1 VADLEN
7 DNEATDRDE
16 ASDEPRAKKFKYTS
30 KAKPEAAASSSKA
43 SSKADE
49 DDDDDSP
56 AEAPGSSDSE
66 DEERDEDGDQDDER
80 DEDTSETDDDS
91 DAEEEAEAAP
101 KENRAAR
108 RKKKK
113 VKDGAES
120 KDRNEKIRKQLL
132 KKKLAAEEEP
142 EALTAGEMMDDA
154 LARGVAAT
162 GKWLKRNSVA
172 VQYVLLA
179 ALVGGVGF
187 GIYAYFTG
195 TKAEAASGLLAS
207 AVHADRG
214 VVDADPPPQKPG
226 EEQVVAVYKTEKER
240 ADAAL
245 AGYRAAEAAAKG
257 SGAGILARLGEA
269 GVLLDTKQYDAAIAA
284 YREVKGSPL
293 GAADPD
299 VLGRAVEG
307 IGFALEGKGD
317 KDGALGA
324 FKEMESMSARGFKE
338 LGMYHQARLLAGKGE
353 KDKALAL
360 IKAARDRIRTD
371 PRGFAYVDGVL
382 EELNKTLDPEGAAKA
397 KGGMGL
403 DQVLKL
409 QEMMKKTQGD
419 E

>member
-1 VADLEN
+1 MADQDI
-7 DNEATDRDE
+7 DNETTDRED

-30 KAKPEAAASSSKA
+30 KAKPAASKTAEKAAEDADEDDSDDEPRAKAASKPA
-43 SSKADE
+43 ADDE
-49 DDDDDSP
+49 DDDDDT
-56 AEAPGSSDSE
+56 SE
-66 DEERDEDGDQDDER
+66 DEGDEANDEEADED
-80 DEDTSETDDDS
+80 
-91 DAEEEAEAAP
+91 EEEAEEAAP

-113 VKDGAES
+113 VKEGAEP

-154 LARGVAAT
+154 LARGVAAA
-162 GKWLKRNSVA
+162 GKWLKRNSVG

-187 GIYAYFTG
+187 GIYSYFNG
-195 TKAEAASGLLAS
+195 SKAEAASALLAR
-207 AVHADRG
+207 AVHSDRG
-214 VVDADPPPQKPG
+214 VVDADPPPRKPG
-226 EEQVVAVYKTEKER
+226 EEQVVAVFKTEKER

-245 AGYRAAEAAAKG
+245 AEYRQAETAAKG

-269 GVLLDTKQYDAAIAA
+269 GVLLDSKQYDAAIAA

-293 GAADPD
+293 GAADAD
-299 VLGRAVEG
+299 VMGRAVEG

-317 KDGALGA
+317 KDAAIGA
-324 FKEMESMSARGFKE
+324 FKEMESMTARGFKE

-360 IKAARDRIRTD
+360 IKSARDRIRTD

-403 DQVLKL
+403 DQVLKI
-409 QEMMKKTQGD
+409 QELMKKTQG
-419 E
+419 EE

>member
-1 VADLEN
+1 VADQDI

-30 KAKPEAAASSSKA
+30 KAKPAAAASKVSAKDDDDDDDDDDEPRAKA
-43 SSKADE
+43 SAEADGEDDASDEDERSDEDGDADDE
-49 DDDDDSP
+49 DDDG
-56 AEAPGSSDSE
+56 E
-66 DEERDEDGDQDDER
+66 Q
-80 DEDTSETDDDS
+80 
-91 DAEEEAEAAP
+91 EEAEVAP

-108 RKKKK
+108 RKKLK
-113 VKDGAES
+113 VKEGAAP

-187 GIYAYFTG
+187 GIYAYFSG
-195 TKAEAASGLLAS
+195 SKAEAASGRLAR
-207 AVHADRG
+207 AVHSDRG
-214 VVDADPPPQKPG
+214 VVDADPPPRKPG

-245 AGYRAAEAAAKG
+245 AGYREAEAAAKG
-257 SGAGILARLGEA
+257 TGAGILARLGEA

-317 KDGALGA
+317 KDAAIGA
-324 FKEMESMSARGFKE
+324 FKEMESMTARGFKE
-338 LGMYHQARLLAGKGE
+338 LGMYHQARLLAAKGE

-403 DQVLKL
+403 DQVLKI
-409 QEMMKKTQGD
+409 QELMKKTQGD